1 MILIFMFTSIYSL
14 DWDMSKSVHLLFKI
28 ISGKGSPN
36 CGPQVKSMYF
46 YKFYGNIVVPVCCV
60 LSMATFKQL

>member
-1 MILIFMFTSIYSL
+1 
-14 DWDMSKSVHLLFKI
+14 MSKSVHLLFKN

-60 LSMATFKQL
+60 LSMAAFKQL